1 MTSSAENQP
10 RVSVIVPVYNAS
22 KYLVETISSVRR
34 QTLRDLEIIIVDD
47 GSTDE
52 SVAIAEE
59 LASSDARIQI
69 FALETNQGVGAAR
82 NFGIQQATGEF
93 LYFLDSDDR
102 LHEEALEVLS
112 KKSTNEQLD
121 ILYFDAEPF
130 FDSPQLEREK
140 GGYRIYYQRSDSYLG
155 VKPGVELLV
164 EMTANDDWKPGPP
177 LQLARRS
184 FIEEEGVTF
193 PEGTFHEDNPYT
205 LLNALAAKRVAYEP
219 RALLYRRIR
228 EGSIVT
234 SRPTP
239 KHIYGLFDAY
249 VQGSSTADRL
259 GYEPSSREGQ
269 AIDWEIRK
277 LADDAQR
284 KHARL
289 STEAERAQVRD
300 ELGSSFAHRDIAE
313 LSQLRAE
320 VAAYRR
326 NLQKVEQ
333 DLLAIQQRSD
343 RRPRSLFVRALDK
356 IKNRASRL
364 LRRLRR

>member
-22 KYLVETISSVRR
+22 EYLVETISSVTQ
-34 QTLRDLEIIIVDD
+34 QTLRDLELIIVDD
-47 GSTDE
+47 GSTDG
-52 SVAIAEE
+52 SFAIAEE
-59 LASSDARIQI
+59 LAAGDARIHL
-69 FALETNQGVGAAR
+69 FALETKRGVGAAR

-102 LHEEALEVLS
+102 LHEEALAVLS
-112 KKSTNEQLD
+112 KKANDEQLD

-140 GGYRIYYQRSDSYLG
+140 GGYRNYYQRSDSYSG

-184 FIEEEGVTF
+184 FIEQEGVTF

-205 LLNALAAKRVAYEP
+205 LLNALAAKRVAYESRP
-219 RALLYRRIR
+219 LLHRRIR

-234 SRPTP
+234 STPTSR
-239 KHIYGLFDAY
+239 HVFGLFDAY
-249 VQGSSTADRL
+249 VRGSAIADSL
-259 GYEPSSREGQ
+259 GYKPGSREGR

-284 KHARL
+284 KYARL
-289 STEAERAQVRD
+289 STEAERAQVRE

-333 DLLAIQQRSD
+333 DLLAIQQRSA
-343 RRPRSLFVRALDK
+343 RRSRSLLARALGK
-356 IKNRASRL
+356 IKNRVSRL
-364 LRRLRR
+364 VGRLRR